1 MENINTYLFEKLKLS
16 SAKIS
21 TNNFEAD
28 IQYKTLF
35 SKQELS
41 LIEDFVSNL
50 TTKVPPYKITN
61 YYYFADRHFRT
72 YYENSIYIYFG
83 EEDRVLNTYI
93 KINKDDIDNY
103 IEGVIVSANRVEK
116 STIQNNLRN
125 VFNDIEPVIDK
136 YLY

>member
-21 TNNFEAD
+21 TNNFEID

-61 YYYFADRHFRT
+61 YSYFADRHFRT
-72 YYENSIYIYFG
+72 YHENAIYIYFG

-93 KINKDDIDNY
+93 KISKDDIDNY